1 MVLISPGILLCLY
14 SPVGQLG
21 RLCLSWL
28 SFLIYQSLSQ
38 LQANI
43 AWPQMGLSDS
53 APHILL
59 SSEWPTWNC
68 SQFWSRF
75 PGALSRKAPSPLKAH
90 PHLQDAPLEN
100 AFHLLLQIV
109 KDTCILLLR
118 TPPFPSNQHNIF
130 KSLSHT
136 NFLLVSP
143 SFMQQQK
150 LTDTIIKFDR
160 CDDSCNNLNI
170 LVLVFVLI
178 FEGNIHDY
186 STIPVYFI

>member
-28 SFLIYQSLSQ
+28 SFLIYQGLSQ

-75 PGALSRKAPSPLKAH
+75 PGALSRKAPSPQGTSSFARCSTGECISSPITDCKG
-90 PHLQDAPLEN
+90 HLHSFTQDSSISKQPAQY
-100 AFHLLLQIV
+100 FQISV
-109 KDTCILLLR
+109 SR
-118 TPPFPSNQHNIF
+118 QFPSC
-130 KSLSHT
+130 
-136 NFLLVSP
+136 
-143 SFMQQQK
+143 
-150 LTDTIIKFDR
+150 LT
-160 CDDSCNNLNI
+160 
-170 LVLVFVLI
+170 LI
-178 FEGNIHDY
+178 YVAAKIN
-186 STIPVYFI
+186 